1 VNVLHLVALVL
12 AGVLAWAGARLGG
25 PGTTGS
31 IVGALLGGALGLAVG
46 FGLVA
51 ASAEY
56 LLRRL
61 RKKSVAEL
69 RAELRDPAHRTP
81 NLVLSQLKQRGE
93 VSPDDLD
100 VVIALL
106 ADESEVR
113 RKRGWLALH
122 GAFPELLK
130 VVPDYRTTAG
140 AAERMQ
146 AVARLR
152 GALDRSA
159 SRSATPAVTS

>member
-1 VNVLHLVALVL
+1 MNVLYLVALGL
-12 AGVLAWAGARLGG
+12 AGLLAWLGARLGG

-31 IVGALLGGALGLAVG
+31 IVGALVGGALGLAVG

-93 VSPDDLD
+93 VSPDDLE
-100 VVIALL
+100 VVIAMLEEGD
-106 ADESEVR
+106 AVR
-113 RKRGWLALH
+113 RQRGWLALH
-122 GAFPELLK
+122 GAFHELLNGT
-130 VVPDYRTTAG
+130 PSYRPLASAEER
-140 AAERMQ
+140 AA
-146 AVARLR
+146 AVATIRAAHRARVPGVLR
-152 GALDRSA
+152 DR
-159 SRSATPAVTS
+159 

>member
-1 VNVLHLVALVL
+1 MNVLHLVALAL
-12 AGVLAWAGARLGG
+12 AGLLAWMGARLGG
-25 PGTTGS
+25 PGTTGG
-31 IVGALLGGALGLAVG
+31 IVGALLGGTLGLVVG
-46 FGLVA
+46 LGLVA

-93 VSPDDLD
+93 VSSDDLD
-100 VVIALL
+100 VVVAML
-106 ADESEVR
+106 ADESEAR

-130 VVPDYRTTAG
+130 AIPDYRTAAG
-140 AAERMQ
+140 AAERLQ

-152 GALDRSA
+152 GALEERGA
-159 SRSATPAVTS
+159 SRTPAVTS

>member
-1 VNVLHLVALVL
+1 MSVLHALALVL
-12 AGVLAWAGARLGG
+12 AGFLAWAGTRLGG
-25 PGTTGS
+25 PGTTGG
-31 IVGALLGGALGLAVG
+31 IVGALLGGTLGLVVG
-46 FGLVA
+46 LGLVA
-51 ASAEY
+51 ASSEY

-106 ADESEVR
+106 ADESEAR

-122 GAFPELLK
+122 GVFPDLLK
-130 VVPDYRTTAG
+130 AVPEYRTTAS
-140 AAERMQ
+140 AQAR
-146 AVARLR
+146 AVAVATIREALR
-152 GALDRSA
+152 GRAGTE
-159 SRSATPAVTS
+159 SRH